1 MCHIFTTCFV
11 KLMELKQKKYTQLLK
26 SSISVL
32 FDIAASFT
40 DSGDSEL
47 DLKMLNEMLIDS
59 ITNSEEQ
66 IQNIYKIIKKSNS
79 QDWINH
85 RKGR

>member
-11 KLMELKQKKYTQLLK
+11 KLMELKQKKYTQSLK

-32 FDIAASFT
+32 FDIAASFK